1 MGYDGLELDRIENQK
16 AVALFLGHSQAYNF
30 LAAIVFCRCSI
41 SCESGPTMFTAATCP
56 IMCGRCEMR
65 RPTKA
70 QVPSLKSM
78 TVIRSQ
84 KASLT
89 FFYQQLAQCKTTY
102 HN

>member
-16 AVALFLGHSQAYNF
+16 AVEFFLGHSQVYNF
-30 LAAIVFCRCSI
+30 LTALVFCRCSI
-41 SCESGPTMFTAATCP
+41 SCESGPTM
-56 IMCGRCEMR
+56 
-65 RPTKA
+65 A

-102 HN
+102 HNILGCFF